1 MKLLF
6 VITSLENGGAERV
19 CASLANYFS
28 TKHKVEILYF
38 SGEIFYEISPKVKLN
53 KFTRNSRIP
62 RLAAKLLA
70 IRKHAKDADCI
81 LSFMDST
88 NILSIIATA
97 FLGRKLI
104 ISEHSAH
111 DFVGLKWRVLR
122 RIFYPF
128 ATALTVLNK
137 SDFNYYSFVKNKAI
151 IYNPSIFKPS
161 FGGQENGGQENGG
174 QKEKLIIFVG
184 RLEPVKGCDIFLRAL
199 ALLGLDD
206 FKLLVLGA
214 GSQKKSLQSLSAGL
228 GLKNLE
234 FLGSVSDIQNYYK
247 KAKIIVSSSR
257 FEGLGNALIE
267 SAFFECIRVATPTAG
282 ALELLED
289 GKNGFI
295 SSDFSEQALAK
306 AILKAINADESVLE
320 NTRAQCEKFSLENI
334 AAQWWELIK

>member
-28 TKHKVEILYF
+28 KENEVEILYF

-53 KFTRNSRIP
+53 KFSRNSRIP

-70 IRKHAKDADCI
+70 IRKHAKDADCVI
-81 LSFMDST
+81 SFMDST

-128 ATALTVLNK
+128 ATALTVLSR
-137 SDFNYYSFVKNKAI
+137 SDFSYYSFVKNKAI

-161 FGGQENGGQENGG
+161 FGGQ
-174 QKEKLIIFVG
+174 KEKLIIFVG
-184 RLEPVKGCDIFLRAL
+184 RLEYVKGCDIFLRAL
-199 ALLGLDD
+199 ALLRLDD
-206 FKLLVLGA
+206 FKLLVLGS
-214 GSQKKSLQSLSAGL
+214 GSQKKSLQSLSAKL

-267 SAFFECIRVATPTAG
+267 SAFFDCIRVATPTAG

-320 NTRAQCEKFSLENI
+320 NTRAESEKFSLENI
-334 AAQWWELIK
+334 AAKWWELIK

>member
-28 TKHKVEILYF
+28 AEHEVEILYF

-70 IRKHAKDADCI
+70 IRKRAKDADCVI
-81 LSFMDST
+81 SFMDST

-128 ATALTVLNK
+128 ASALTVLSR

-161 FGGQENGGQENGG
+161 FGGQ
-174 QKEKLIIFVG
+174 KEKLIIFVG
-184 RLEPVKGCDIFLRAL
+184 RLEYVKGCDIFLRAL
-199 ALLGLDD
+199 ALLRLDD
-206 FKLLVLGA
+206 FKLLVLGD
-214 GSQKKSLQSLSAGL
+214 GSQKQSLQNLSAKL

-257 FEGLGNALIE
+257 FEGLGNVLIE
-267 SAFFECIRVATPTAG
+267 SAFFDCIRVATPTAG

-320 NTRAQCEKFSLENI
+320 NTRAESEKFRLENI
-334 AAQWWELIK
+334 AKEWWELIK

>member
-28 TKHKVEILYF
+28 KENEVEILYF

-53 KFTRNSRIP
+53 KFSRNSRIP

-70 IRKHAKDADCI
+70 IRKRAKDADCVI
-81 LSFMDST
+81 SFMDST

-128 ATALTVLNK
+128 ATALTVLSR
-137 SDFNYYSFVKNKAI
+137 SDFSYYSFVKNKAI

-161 FGGQENGGQENGG
+161 FGGQ
-174 QKEKLIIFVG
+174 KEKLIIFVG
-184 RLEPVKGCDIFLRAL
+184 RLEYVKGCDIFLRAL
-199 ALLGLDD
+199 AILGLDD
-206 FKLLVLGA
+206 FKLLVLGS
-214 GSQKKSLQSLSAGL
+214 GSQKKNLQSLSEKL

-234 FLGSVSDIQNYYK
+234 FLGAVSDIQNYYK

-267 SAFFECIRVATPTAG
+267 SAFFDCIRVATPTAG

-320 NTRAQCEKFSLENI
+320 NTRVQCEKFRLENI
-334 AAQWWELIK
+334 AKEWWELIK

>member
-28 TKHKVEILYF
+28 KENEVEILYF
-38 SGEIFYEISPKVKLN
+38 SGEIFYEINSKVKLN
-53 KFTRNSRIP
+53 KFSRNSRIP

-70 IRKHAKDADCI
+70 IRKHSKDADCI

-128 ATALTVLNK
+128 ATALTVLSK
-137 SDFNYYSFVKNKAI
+137 SDFSYYSFVKNKAI

-161 FGGQENGGQENGG
+161 FGGQ
-174 QKEKLIIFVG
+174 KEKLIIFVG
-184 RLEPVKGCDIFLRAL
+184 RLEHVKGCDIFLRAL
-199 ALLGLDD
+199 ALLRLDD
-206 FKLLVLGA
+206 FKLLVLGD
-214 GSQKKSLQSLSAGL
+214 GSQKKSLQSLSAKL

-267 SAFFECIRVATPTAG
+267 SAFFDCIRVATPTAG

-306 AILKAINADESVLE
+306 AILKALNADESVLE
-320 NTRAQCEKFSLENI
+320 NTRAESEKFSLENI

>member
-28 TKHKVEILYF
+28 AEHEVEILYF

-53 KFTRNSRIP
+53 KFSRNSRIP

-70 IRKHAKDADCI
+70 IRKHAKDADCVI
-81 LSFMDST
+81 SFMDST

-128 ATALTVLNK
+128 ATALTVLSK
-137 SDFNYYSFVKNKAI
+137 SDFSYYSFVKNKAI

-161 FGGQENGGQENGG
+161 FGGQ
-174 QKEKLIIFVG
+174 KEKLIIFVG
-184 RLEPVKGCDIFLRAL
+184 RLEHVKGCDIFLRAL
-199 ALLGLDD
+199 ALLRLDD
-206 FKLLVLGA
+206 FKLLVLGD
-214 GSQKKSLQSLSAGL
+214 GSQKQSLQNLSAKL

-267 SAFFECIRVATPTAG
+267 SAFFDCIRVATPTAG

-295 SSDFSEQALAK
+295 SCVFSEQALAK

-320 NTRAQCEKFSLENI
+320 NTRAESEKFSLENI
-334 AAQWWELIK
+334 AKEWWELIK

>member
-28 TKHKVEILYF
+28 TEHEVEILYF
-38 SGEIFYEISPKVKLN
+38 SGEIFYQISPKVKLD
-53 KFTRNSRIP
+53 KFKGNSKIP
-62 RLAAKLLA
+62 RIFAKLLA

-128 ATALTVLNK
+128 ASTLTVLSK

-161 FGGQENGGQENGG
+161 FGGQENGGQ
-174 QKEKLIIFVG
+174 KEKLIIFVG
-184 RLEPVKGCDIFLRAL
+184 RLEYVKGCDIFLRAL
-199 ALLGLDD
+199 ALLRLDD
-206 FKLLVLGA
+206 FKLLVLGS
-214 GSQKKSLQSLSAGL
+214 GSQKKSLQSLSEKL

-234 FLGSVSDIQNYYK
+234 FLGALSDIQNYYK

-257 FEGLGNALIE
+257 FEGLGNVLIE
-267 SAFFECIRVATPTAG
+267 SAFFDCIRVATPTAG

-306 AILKAINADESVLE
+306 AILKALNADESVLE
-320 NTRAQCEKFSLENI
+320 NTRAESEKFSLENI

>member
-6 VITSLENGGAERV
+6 IITSLENGGAERV

-28 TKHKVEILYF
+28 AEHEVEILYF

-53 KFTRNSRIP
+53 KFSRNSRIP

-70 IRKHAKDADCI
+70 IRKHSKDADCI

-128 ATALTVLNK
+128 ATALTVLSK
-137 SDFNYYSFVKNKAI
+137 SDFSYYSFVKNKAI

-161 FGGQENGGQENGG
+161 FGGQ
-174 QKEKLIIFVG
+174 KEKLIIFVG
-184 RLEPVKGCDIFLRAL
+184 RLEHVKGCDIFLRAL
-199 ALLGLDD
+199 ALLKLDD

-214 GSQKKSLQSLSAGL
+214 GSQKKSLQSLSEKL

-267 SAFFECIRVATPTAG
+267 SAFFDCIRVATPTAG

-306 AILKAINADESVLE
+306 AILKALNADESVLE
-320 NTRAQCEKFSLENI
+320 NTRAESEKFSLENI
-334 AAQWWELIK
+334 AAKWWELIK

>member
-28 TKHKVEILYF
+28 KENEVEILYF

-70 IRKHAKDADCI
+70 IRKHAKDADCVI
-81 LSFMDST
+81 SFMDST

-128 ATALTVLNK
+128 ASALTVLSR

-161 FGGQENGGQENGG
+161 FGGQ
-174 QKEKLIIFVG
+174 KEKLIIFVG
-184 RLEPVKGCDIFLRAL
+184 RLEYVKGCDIFLRAL
-199 ALLGLDD
+199 ALLRLDD
-206 FKLLVLGA
+206 FKLLVLGD
-214 GSQKKSLQSLSAGL
+214 GSQKKSLQSLSEKL

-267 SAFFECIRVATPTAG
+267 SAFFDCIRVATPTAG

-306 AILKAINADESVLE
+306 AILKALNADESVLE
-320 NTRAQCEKFSLENI
+320 NTRAESEKFRLENI
-334 AAQWWELIK
+334 AAKWWELIK

>member
-28 TKHKVEILYF
+28 KENEVEILYF

-53 KFTRNSRIP
+53 KFSRNSRIP

-70 IRKHAKDADCI
+70 IRKRAKDADCVI
-81 LSFMDST
+81 SFMDST

-128 ATALTVLNK
+128 ASALTVLSK

-161 FGGQENGGQENGG
+161 FGGQ
-174 QKEKLIIFVG
+174 KEKLIIFVG
-184 RLEPVKGCDIFLRAL
+184 RLEYVKGCDIFLRAL
-199 ALLGLDD
+199 ALLRLDD
-206 FKLLVLGA
+206 FKVLVLGS
-214 GSQKKSLQSLSAGL
+214 GSQKKSLQNLSAKL

-234 FLGSVSDIQNYYK
+234 FLGGVSDIQNYYK

-267 SAFFECIRVATPTAG
+267 SAFFDCIRVATPTAG

-306 AILKAINADESVLE
+306 AILKALSADESVLE
-320 NTRAQCEKFSLENI
+320 NTRAESEKFRLENI
-334 AAQWWELIK
+334 AKEWWELIK

>member
-28 TKHKVEILYF
+28 TEHEVEILYF
-38 SGEIFYEISPKVKLN
+38 SGEIFYQISPKVKLD
-53 KFTRNSRIP
+53 KFKGNSKIP
-62 RLAAKLLA
+62 RIFAKLLA

-128 ATALTVLNK
+128 ASALTVLSR

-161 FGGQENGGQENGG
+161 FGGQ
-174 QKEKLIIFVG
+174 KEKLIIFVG
-184 RLEPVKGCDIFLRAL
+184 RLEHVKGCDIFLRAL

-206 FKLLVLGA
+206 FKVLVLGD
-214 GSQKKSLQSLSAGL
+214 GSQKKSLQSLSEKL

-257 FEGLGNALIE
+257 FEGLGNVLIE
-267 SAFFECIRVATPTAG
+267 SAFFDCIRVATPTAG

-320 NTRAQCEKFSLENI
+320 NTRVESEKFSLENI
-334 AAQWWELIK
+334 AAKWWELIK

>member
-28 TKHKVEILYF
+28 KEHEVEILYF

-70 IRKHAKDADCI
+70 IRGHAKDADCVI
-81 LSFMDST
+81 SFMDST

-128 ATALTVLNK
+128 ASALTVLNR

-161 FGGQENGGQENGG
+161 FGGQ
-174 QKEKLIIFVG
+174 KEKLIIFVG
-184 RLEPVKGCDIFLRAL
+184 RLEYVKGCDIFLRAL
-199 ALLGLDD
+199 ALLKLDD
-206 FKLLVLGA
+206 FKLLVLGG
-214 GSQKKSLQSLSAGL
+214 GSQKKNLQSLSAKL

-267 SAFFECIRVATPTAG
+267 SAFFDCIRVATPTAG

-306 AILKAINADESVLE
+306 AILKALSADESVLE
-320 NTRAQCEKFSLENI
+320 NTRAESEKFSLENI

>member
-28 TKHKVEILYF
+28 TEHEVEILYF

-70 IRKHAKDADCI
+70 IRKHAKDADCVI
-81 LSFMDST
+81 SFMDST

-128 ATALTVLNK
+128 ATALTVLSR
-137 SDFNYYSFVKNKAI
+137 SDFSYYSFVKNKAI

-161 FGGQENGGQENGG
+161 FGGQ
-174 QKEKLIIFVG
+174 KEKLIIFVG
-184 RLEPVKGCDIFLRAL
+184 RLEHVKGCDIFLRAL
-199 ALLGLDD
+199 ALLRLDD
-206 FKLLVLGA
+206 FKVLVLGA
-214 GSQKKSLQSLSAGL
+214 GSQKKSLQSLSAKL

-234 FLGSVSDIQNYYK
+234 FLGAVGDIQNYYK

-267 SAFFECIRVATPTAG
+267 SAFFDCIRVATPTAG

-306 AILKAINADESVLE
+306 AILKALNADESVLE
-320 NTRAQCEKFSLENI
+320 NTRAESEKFSLENI
-334 AAQWWELIK
+334 AKEWWELIK

>member
-28 TKHKVEILYF
+28 KENEVEILYF

-53 KFTRNSRIP
+53 KFSRNSRIP

-70 IRKHAKDADCI
+70 IRKRAKDADCVI
-81 LSFMDST
+81 SFMDST

-128 ATALTVLNK
+128 ASALTVLSK
-137 SDFNYYSFVKNKAI
+137 SDFSYYSFVKNKAI

-161 FGGQENGGQENGG
+161 FGGQ
-174 QKEKLIIFVG
+174 KEKLIIFVG
-184 RLEPVKGCDIFLRAL
+184 RLEHVKGCDIFLRAL

-206 FKLLVLGA
+206 FKLLVLGD
-214 GSQKKSLQSLSAGL
+214 GSQKKSLQSLSEKL

-267 SAFFECIRVATPTAG
+267 SAFFDCIRVATPTAG

-306 AILKAINADESVLE
+306 AILKALSADESVLE
-320 NTRAQCEKFSLENI
+320 NTRVQCEKFRLENI
-334 AAQWWELIK
+334 AAKWWELIK

>member
-28 TKHKVEILYF
+28 KENEVEILYF

-53 KFTRNSRIP
+53 KFSRNSRIP

-97 FLGRKLI
+97 FLGQKLI

-128 ATALTVLNK
+128 ASALTVLSR

-161 FGGQENGGQENGG
+161 FGGQ
-174 QKEKLIIFVG
+174 KEKLIIFVG
-184 RLEPVKGCDIFLRAL
+184 RLEHVKGCDIFLRAL
-199 ALLGLDD
+199 ALLRLDD
-206 FKLLVLGA
+206 FKLLVLGD
-214 GSQKKSLQSLSAGL
+214 GSQKKSLQSLSEKL

-234 FLGSVSDIQNYYK
+234 FLGALSDIQNYYK

-257 FEGLGNALIE
+257 FEGLGNVLIE
-267 SAFFECIRVATPTAG
+267 SAFFDCIRVATPTAG

-320 NTRAQCEKFSLENI
+320 NTRAEREKFSLENI

>member
-28 TKHKVEILYF
+28 KENEVEILYF
-38 SGEIFYEISPKVKLN
+38 SGEIFYEISSKVKLN

-62 RLAAKLLA
+62 RLPAKLLA
-70 IRKHAKDADCI
+70 IRKRAKDADCVI
-81 LSFMDST
+81 SFMDST

-128 ATALTVLNK
+128 ASALTVLNK
-137 SDFNYYSFVKNKAI
+137 SDFSYYSFVKNKAI

-161 FGGQENGGQENGG
+161 FGGQ
-174 QKEKLIIFVG
+174 KEKLIIFVG
-184 RLEPVKGCDIFLRAL
+184 RLEYVKGCDIFLRAL
-199 ALLGLDD
+199 ALLRLDD
-206 FKLLVLGA
+206 FKVLVLGD
-214 GSQKKSLQSLSAGL
+214 GSQKKSLQSLSEKL

-257 FEGLGNALIE
+257 FEGLGNVLIE
-267 SAFFECIRVATPTAG
+267 SAFFDCIRVATPTAG
-282 ALELLED
+282 AMELLED

-320 NTRAQCEKFSLENI
+320 NTRAESEKFSLENI

>member
-28 TKHKVEILYF
+28 KENEVEILYF

-70 IRKHAKDADCI
+70 IRKHAKDADCVI
-81 LSFMDST
+81 SFMDST

-128 ATALTVLNK
+128 ASALTVLSR
-137 SDFNYYSFVKNKAI
+137 SDFSYYSFVKNKAI

-161 FGGQENGGQENGG
+161 FGGQ
-174 QKEKLIIFVG
+174 KEKLIIFVG
-184 RLEPVKGCDIFLRAL
+184 RLEYVKGCDIFLRAL

-206 FKLLVLGA
+206 FKLLVLGS
-214 GSQKKSLQSLSAGL
+214 GSQKQSLQNLSEKL

-267 SAFFECIRVATPTAG
+267 SAFFDCIRVATPTAG

-306 AILKAINADESVLE
+306 AILKALSADESVLE
-320 NTRAQCEKFSLENI
+320 NTRAESEKFRLENI
-334 AAQWWELIK
+334 AAKWWELIK

>member
-28 TKHKVEILYF
+28 KENEVEILYF

-128 ATALTVLNK
+128 ASALTVLNR

-161 FGGQENGGQENGG
+161 FGGQ
-174 QKEKLIIFVG
+174 KEKLIIFVG
-184 RLEPVKGCDIFLRAL
+184 RLEYVKGCDIFLRAL
-199 ALLGLDD
+199 ALLRLDD

-214 GSQKKSLQSLSAGL
+214 GSQKKSLQNLSEKL

-267 SAFFECIRVATPTAG
+267 SAFFDCIRVATPTAG

-320 NTRAQCEKFSLENI
+320 NTRAESEKFSLENI
-334 AAQWWELIK
+334 AKEWWELIK

>member
-28 TKHKVEILYF
+28 KENEVEILYF

-70 IRKHAKDADCI
+70 IRKRAKDADCI

-128 ATALTVLNK
+128 ATALTVLSR
-137 SDFNYYSFVKNKAI
+137 SDFSYYSFVKNKAI

-161 FGGQENGGQENGG
+161 FGGQ
-174 QKEKLIIFVG
+174 KEKLIIFVG
-184 RLEPVKGCDIFLRAL
+184 RLEYVKGCDIFLRAL
-199 ALLGLDD
+199 ALLKLDD
-206 FKLLVLGA
+206 FKLLVLGS
-214 GSQKKSLQSLSAGL
+214 GSQKQSLQNLSAKL

-267 SAFFECIRVATPTAG
+267 SAFFDCIRVATPTAG

-320 NTRAQCEKFSLENI
+320 NTRAQSEKFSLENI
-334 AAQWWELIK
+334 AKEWWELIK

>member
-28 TKHKVEILYF
+28 TKHEVEILYF
-38 SGEIFYEISPKVKLN
+38 SGEIFYKISSKVKLN
-53 KFTRNSRIP
+53 KFTKSSRIP
-62 RLAAKLLA
+62 RLATKLLA
-70 IRKHAKDADCI
+70 IRKHSKDADCVI
-81 LSFMDST
+81 SFMDST

-128 ATALTVLNK
+128 ASALTVLSR

-161 FGGQENGGQENGG
+161 FGGQ
-174 QKEKLIIFVG
+174 KEKLIIFVG
-184 RLEPVKGCDIFLRAL
+184 RLEYVKGCDIFLRAL
-199 ALLGLDD
+199 ALLKLDD

-214 GSQKKSLQSLSAGL
+214 GSQKKNLQSLSEKL

-320 NTRAQCEKFSLENI
+320 NTRAESEKFSLENI

>member
-28 TKHKVEILYF
+28 KENEVEILYF

-53 KFTRNSRIP
+53 KFSRNSRIP

-70 IRKHAKDADCI
+70 IRKRAKDADCI

-128 ATALTVLNK
+128 ATALTVLSR

-161 FGGQENGGQENGG
+161 FGGQ
-174 QKEKLIIFVG
+174 KEKLIIFVG
-184 RLEPVKGCDIFLRAL
+184 RLEHVKGCDIFLRAL

-214 GSQKKSLQSLSAGL
+214 GSQKKSLQSLSAKL

-267 SAFFECIRVATPTAG
+267 SAFFDCIRVATPTAG
-282 ALELLED
+282 AMELLED

-306 AILKAINADESVLE
+306 AILKALNADESVLE
-320 NTRAQCEKFSLENI
+320 NTRAESEKFRLENI
-334 AAQWWELIK
+334 AKEWWELIK

>member
-28 TKHKVEILYF
+28 KEHEVEILYF

-53 KFTRNSRIP
+53 KFSRNSRIP
-62 RLAAKLLA
+62 RLPAKLLA
-70 IRKHAKDADCI
+70 IRGHAKSADCVI
-81 LSFMDST
+81 SFMDST
-88 NILSIIATA
+88 NVLSIIATA

-128 ATALTVLNK
+128 ASALTVLSR

-161 FGGQENGGQENGG
+161 FGGQENGGQ
-174 QKEKLIIFVG
+174 KEKLIIFVG
-184 RLEPVKGCDIFLRAL
+184 RFEPVKGCDIFLRAL
-199 ALLGLDD
+199 ALLKLDD
-206 FKLLVLGA
+206 FKLLVLGG

-234 FLGSVSDIQNYYK
+234 FLGAISDIQNYYK

-267 SAFFECIRVATPTAG
+267 SAFFDCIRVATPTAG

-306 AILKAINADESVLE
+306 AILKALNADESVLE
-320 NTRAQCEKFSLENI
+320 NTRAESEKFSLENI

>member
-28 TKHKVEILYF
+28 TKHEVEILYF
-38 SGEIFYEISPKVKLN
+38 SGEIFYQINSKVKLN

-70 IRKHAKDADCI
+70 IRKRAKDADCVI
-81 LSFMDST
+81 SFMDST

-128 ATALTVLNK
+128 ASALTVLSK

-161 FGGQENGGQENGG
+161 FGG

-199 ALLGLDD
+199 ALLKLDD

-214 GSQKKSLQSLSAGL
+214 GSQKKSLKSLSAKL

-257 FEGLGNALIE
+257 FEGLGNVLIE
-267 SAFFECIRVATPTAG
+267 SAFFDCIRVATPTAG

-306 AILKAINADESVLE
+306 AILKALNADESVLE
-320 NTRAQCEKFSLENI
+320 NTRAESEKFSLENI
-334 AAQWWELIK
+334 AA

>member
-28 TKHKVEILYF
+28 TEHKVEILYF
-38 SGEIFYEISPKVKLN
+38 SGEIFYEINSNIKLN
-53 KFTRNSRIP
+53 KFTSSSRIP
-62 RLAAKLLA
+62 RLFAKILA
-70 IRKHAKDADCI
+70 IRKHAKNADCI

-97 FLGRKLI
+97 FLGQKLI

-128 ATALTVLNK
+128 ASALTVLNK
-137 SDFNYYSFVKNKAI
+137 SDFSYYSFVKNKAI

-161 FGGQENGGQENGG
+161 FGGQNNGG

-184 RLEPVKGCDIFLRAL
+184 RLEAVKGCDIFLRAL
-199 ALLGLDD
+199 ALLKLDD

-214 GSQKKSLQSLSAGL
+214 GSQKKSLQNLSAGL

-234 FLGSVSDIQNYYK
+234 FAGALSDIQNYYK

-257 FEGLGNALIE
+257 FEGLGNVLIE
-267 SAFFECIRVATPTAG
+267 SAFFDCIRVATPTAG

-320 NTRAQCEKFSLENI
+320 NTRAQCQKFSLENI
-334 AAQWWELIK
+334 AEQWWELIK

>member
-6 VITSLENGGAERV
+6 IITSLENGGAERV

-28 TKHKVEILYF
+28 TEHEVEILYF
-38 SGEIFYEISPKVKLN
+38 SGEIFYQINSKVKLN

-62 RLAAKLLA
+62 RLATKLLA
-70 IRKHAKDADCI
+70 IRKRAKDADCVI
-81 LSFMDST
+81 SFMDST

-128 ATALTVLNK
+128 ASTLTVLSK

-161 FGGQENGGQENGG
+161 FGGQ
-174 QKEKLIIFVG
+174 KEKLIIFVG
-184 RLEPVKGCDIFLRAL
+184 RLEHVKGCDIFLRAL
-199 ALLGLDD
+199 ALLKLDD
-206 FKLLVLGA
+206 FKLLVLGD
-214 GSQKKSLQSLSAGL
+214 GSQKKSLQSLSEKL

-234 FLGSVSDIQNYYK
+234 FLGALSDIQNYYK

-257 FEGLGNALIE
+257 FEGLGNVLIE
-267 SAFFECIRVATPTAG
+267 SAFFDCIRVATPTAG

-306 AILKAINADESVLE
+306 AILKALNADESVLE
-320 NTRAQCEKFSLENI
+320 NTRAESEKFSLENI
-334 AAQWWELIK
+334 AKEWWELIK

>member
-28 TKHKVEILYF
+28 TKHEVEILYF
-38 SGEIFYEISPKVKLN
+38 SGEIFYEINSQVKLN

-128 ATALTVLNK
+128 ASALTVLSR
-137 SDFNYYSFVKNKAI
+137 SDFSYYSFVKNKAI

-161 FGGQENGGQENGG
+161 FGG

-199 ALLGLDD
+199 ALLKLDD

-234 FLGSVSDIQNYYK
+234 FLGAISDIQNYYK

-257 FEGLGNALIE
+257 FEGLGNVLIE
-267 SAFFECIRVATPTAG
+267 SAFFDCIRVATPTAG

-306 AILKAINADESVLE
+306 AILKALNADESVLE
-320 NTRAQCEKFSLENI
+320 NTRAESEKFSLENI

>member
-28 TKHKVEILYF
+28 AEHEVEILYF
-38 SGEIFYEISPKVKLN
+38 SGEIFYQINSQVKLN
-53 KFTRNSRIP
+53 KFSRNSRIP
-62 RLAAKLLA
+62 RLPAKLLA
-70 IRKHAKDADCI
+70 IRKCAKDADCVI
-81 LSFMDST
+81 SFMDST

-128 ATALTVLNK
+128 ASALTVLSR
-137 SDFNYYSFVKNKAI
+137 SDFSYYSFVKNKAI

-161 FGGQENGGQENGG
+161 FGGQ
-174 QKEKLIIFVG
+174 KEKLIIFVG
-184 RLEPVKGCDIFLRAL
+184 RLEYVKGCDIFLRAL
-199 ALLGLDD
+199 ALLRLDD
-206 FKLLVLGA
+206 FKLLVLGG
-214 GSQKKSLQSLSAGL
+214 GSQKQSLQSLSAKL

-257 FEGLGNALIE
+257 FEGLGNVLIE
-267 SAFFECIRVATPTAG
+267 SAFFDCIRVATPTAG

-306 AILKAINADESVLE
+306 AILKALNADESVLE
-320 NTRAQCEKFSLENI
+320 NTRAESEKFRLENI
-334 AAQWWELIK
+334 AKEWWELIK

>member
-28 TKHKVEILYF
+28 TEHEVEILYF
-38 SGEIFYEISPKVKLN
+38 SGEIFYEISSKVKLN
-53 KFTRNSRIP
+53 KFSRNSRIP

-70 IRKHAKDADCI
+70 IREGAKDADCVI
-81 LSFMDST
+81 SFMDST

-128 ATALTVLNK
+128 ASALTVLSR

-161 FGGQENGGQENGG
+161 FGGQ
-174 QKEKLIIFVG
+174 KEKLIIFVG
-184 RLEPVKGCDIFLRAL
+184 RLEYVKGCDIFLRAL
-199 ALLGLDD
+199 ALLKLDD
-206 FKLLVLGA
+206 FKLLVLGD
-214 GSQKKSLQSLSAGL
+214 GSQKKSLQSLSAKL

-267 SAFFECIRVATPTAG
+267 SAFFDCIRVATPTAG
-282 ALELLED
+282 VLELLED

-306 AILKAINADESVLE
+306 AILKALNADESLLE
-320 NTRAQCEKFSLENI
+320 NTRAESEKFSLENI

>member
-28 TKHKVEILYF
+28 TEHEVEILYF
-38 SGEIFYEISPKVKLN
+38 SGEIFYQINSKVKLN

-70 IRKHAKDADCI
+70 IRKHSKDADCVI
-81 LSFMDST
+81 SFMDST

-128 ATALTVLNK
+128 ASALTVLSK
-137 SDFNYYSFVKNKAI
+137 SDFSYYSFVKNKAI

-161 FGGQENGGQENGG
+161 FGG

-199 ALLGLDD
+199 ALLRLDD

-214 GSQKKSLQSLSAGL
+214 GSQKKSLQSLSAKL

-257 FEGLGNALIE
+257 FEGLGNVLIE
-267 SAFFECIRVATPTAG
+267 SAFFDCIRVATPTAG

>member
-28 TKHKVEILYF
+28 KENKVEILYF
-38 SGEIFYEISPKVKLN
+38 SGEIFYEINSKVKLN
-53 KFTRNSRIP
+53 KFSRNSRIP

-70 IRKHAKDADCI
+70 IRERAKDADCVI
-81 LSFMDST
+81 SFMDST

-128 ATALTVLNK
+128 ASALTVLSR

-161 FGGQENGGQENGG
+161 FGG

-199 ALLGLDD
+199 ALLRLDD

-214 GSQKKSLQSLSAGL
+214 GSQKQSLQSLSEKL

-257 FEGLGNALIE
+257 FEGLGNVLIE
-267 SAFFECIRVATPTAG
+267 SAFFDCIRVATPTAG

-306 AILKAINADESVLE
+306 AILKAISADENVLE
-320 NTRAQCEKFSLENI
+320 NTRAESEKFSLENI
-334 AAQWWELIK
+334 AAKWWELIK

>member
-28 TKHKVEILYF
+28 KENEVEILYF
-38 SGEIFYEISPKVKLN
+38 SGEIFYEISPQVKLN

-70 IRKHAKDADCI
+70 IRKHAKDADCVI
-81 LSFMDST
+81 SFMDST

-128 ATALTVLNK
+128 ASALTVLSR
-137 SDFNYYSFVKNKAI
+137 SDFSYYSFVKNKAI

-161 FGGQENGGQENGG
+161 FGGQ
-174 QKEKLIIFVG
+174 KEKLIIFVG
-184 RLEPVKGCDIFLRAL
+184 RLEYVKGCDIFLRAL
-199 ALLGLDD
+199 ALLRLDD

-214 GSQKKSLQSLSAGL
+214 GSQKKSLQSLSEKL

-234 FLGSVSDIQNYYK
+234 FLGAVGDIQNYYK

-257 FEGLGNALIE
+257 FEGLGNVLIE
-267 SAFFECIRVATPTAG
+267 SAFFDCIRVATPTAG

-306 AILKAINADESVLE
+306 AILKALSADESVLE
-320 NTRAQCEKFSLENI
+320 NTRAESEKFRLENI
-334 AAQWWELIK
+334 AKEWWELIK

>member
-28 TKHKVEILYF
+28 KENEVEILYF
-38 SGEIFYEISPKVKLN
+38 SGEIFYEINSKVKLN
-53 KFTRNSRIP
+53 KFSRNSRIP

-70 IRKHAKDADCI
+70 IRKRAKDADCVI
-81 LSFMDST
+81 SFMDST

-128 ATALTVLNK
+128 ASALTVLSR

-161 FGGQENGGQENGG
+161 FGGQ
-174 QKEKLIIFVG
+174 KEKLIIFVG
-184 RLEPVKGCDIFLRAL
+184 RLEYVKGCDIFLRAL
-199 ALLGLDD
+199 ALLRLDD
-206 FKLLVLGA
+206 FKVLVLGG
-214 GSQKKSLQSLSAGL
+214 GSQKKSLQSLSAKL

-267 SAFFECIRVATPTAG
+267 SAFFDCIRVATPTAG

-306 AILKAINADESVLE
+306 AILKALNADESVLE
-320 NTRAQCEKFSLENI
+320 NTRAESEKFSLENI

>member
-28 TKHKVEILYF
+28 TEHEVEILYF
-38 SGEIFYEISPKVKLN
+38 SGEIFYQINSKVKLD
-53 KFTRNSRIP
+53 KFKGNSKIP
-62 RLAAKLLA
+62 RIFAKLLA

-128 ATALTVLNK
+128 ASALTVLSK
-137 SDFNYYSFVKNKAI
+137 SDFSYYSFVKNKAI

-161 FGGQENGGQENGG
+161 FGGQ
-174 QKEKLIIFVG
+174 KEKLIIFVG
-184 RLEPVKGCDIFLRAL
+184 RLEYVKGCDIFLRAL
-199 ALLGLDD
+199 ALLKLDD

-234 FLGSVSDIQNYYK
+234 FLGAVGNIQNYYK

-267 SAFFECIRVATPTAG
+267 SAFFDCIRVATPTAG

-306 AILKAINADESVLE
+306 AILKALSADESVLE
-320 NTRAQCEKFSLENI
+320 NTRAESEKFRLENI
-334 AAQWWELIK
+334 AAKWWELIK

>member
-28 TKHKVEILYF
+28 KENEVEILYF

-53 KFTRNSRIP
+53 KFSRNSRIP

-70 IRKHAKDADCI
+70 IRKRAKDADCVI
-81 LSFMDST
+81 SFMDST

-128 ATALTVLNK
+128 ASALTVLSK

-161 FGGQENGGQENGG
+161 FGGQ
-174 QKEKLIIFVG
+174 KEKLIIFVG
-184 RLEPVKGCDIFLRAL
+184 RLEHVKGCDIFLRAL

-206 FKLLVLGA
+206 FKVLVLGA
-214 GSQKKSLQSLSAGL
+214 GSQKKNLQSLSEKL

-234 FLGSVSDIQNYYK
+234 FLGAVSDIQNYYK

-267 SAFFECIRVATPTAG
+267 SAFFDCIRVATPTAG
-282 ALELLED
+282 AMELLED

-306 AILKAINADESVLE
+306 AILKALNADESVLE
-320 NTRAQCEKFSLENI
+320 NTRAESEKLRLENI
-334 AAQWWELIK
+334 AKEWWELIK

>member
-28 TKHKVEILYF
+28 KENEVEILYF

-53 KFTRNSRIP
+53 KFSRNSRIP

-70 IRKHAKDADCI
+70 IRKRAKDADCVI
-81 LSFMDST
+81 SFMDST

-128 ATALTVLNK
+128 ASALTVLSR
-137 SDFNYYSFVKNKAI
+137 SDFSYYSFVKNKAI

-161 FGGQENGGQENGG
+161 FGGQ
-174 QKEKLIIFVG
+174 KEKLIIFVG
-184 RLEPVKGCDIFLRAL
+184 RLEHVKGCDIFLRAL

-206 FKLLVLGA
+206 FKVLVLGS
-214 GSQKKSLQSLSAGL
+214 GSQKKNLQSLSEKL

-234 FLGSVSDIQNYYK
+234 FLGAVSDIQNYYK

-267 SAFFECIRVATPTAG
+267 SAFFDCIRVATPTAG

-306 AILKAINADESVLE
+306 AILKALSADESVLE
-320 NTRAQCEKFSLENI
+320 NTRVQCEKFRLENI
-334 AAQWWELIK
+334 AAKWWELIK

>member
-28 TKHKVEILYF
+28 KEHEVEILYF
-38 SGEIFYEISPKVKLN
+38 SGEIFYKINSKVKLN

-70 IRKHAKDADCI
+70 IRKRAKDADCVI
-81 LSFMDST
+81 SFMDST

-128 ATALTVLNK
+128 ASALTVLSR

-161 FGGQENGGQENGG
+161 FGGQ
-174 QKEKLIIFVG
+174 KEKLIIFVG
-184 RLEPVKGCDIFLRAL
+184 RLEHVKGCDIFLRAL
-199 ALLGLDD
+199 ALLRLDD

-214 GSQKKSLQSLSAGL
+214 GSQKKSLQSLSAKL

-267 SAFFECIRVATPTAG
+267 SAFFDCIRVATPTAG

-306 AILKAINADESVLE
+306 AILKALNTDESVLE
-320 NTRAQCEKFSLENI
+320 NTRAESEKFSLENI

>member
-28 TKHKVEILYF
+28 KENEVEILYF

-53 KFTRNSRIP
+53 KFSRNSRIP

-70 IRKHAKDADCI
+70 IRKHAKDADCVI
-81 LSFMDST
+81 SFMDST

-128 ATALTVLNK
+128 ATALTVLSK

-161 FGGQENGGQENGG
+161 FGG

-199 ALLGLDD
+199 ALLRLDD

-214 GSQKKSLQSLSAGL
+214 GSQKQSLQSLSEKL

-234 FLGSVSDIQNYYK
+234 FLGAVGDIQNYYK

-267 SAFFECIRVATPTAG
+267 SAFFDCIRVATPTAG

-306 AILKAINADESVLE
+306 AILKALNADESVLE
-320 NTRAQCEKFSLENI
+320 NTRAESEKFRLENI
-334 AAQWWELIK
+334 AKEWWELIK

>member
-28 TKHKVEILYF
+28 KENEVEILYF

-53 KFTRNSRIP
+53 KFSRNSRIP

-70 IRKHAKDADCI
+70 IRGHAKDADCVI
-81 LSFMDST
+81 SFMDST

-128 ATALTVLNK
+128 ATALTVLSR

-161 FGGQENGGQENGG
+161 FGGQ
-174 QKEKLIIFVG
+174 KEKLIIFVG
-184 RLEPVKGCDIFLRAL
+184 RLEYVKGCDIFLRAL

-206 FKLLVLGA
+206 FKLLVLGD
-214 GSQKKSLQSLSAGL
+214 GSQKKSLQSLSEKL

-267 SAFFECIRVATPTAG
+267 SAFFDCIRVATPTAG

-306 AILKAINADESVLE
+306 AILKALNADESVLE
-320 NTRAQCEKFSLENI
+320 NTRAECEKFSLENI
-334 AAQWWELIK
+334 AAKWWELIK

>member
-28 TKHKVEILYF
+28 KENEVEILYF

-53 KFTRNSRIP
+53 KFGRNSRIP
-62 RLAAKLLA
+62 RLPAKLLA
-70 IRKHAKDADCI
+70 IRKRAKDADCVI
-81 LSFMDST
+81 SFMDST

-128 ATALTVLNK
+128 ATALTVLSR

-161 FGGQENGGQENGG
+161 FGGQ
-174 QKEKLIIFVG
+174 KEKLIIFVG
-184 RLEPVKGCDIFLRAL
+184 RLEYVKGCDIFLRAL
-199 ALLGLDD
+199 ALLKLDD
-206 FKLLVLGA
+206 FKLLVLGS
-214 GSQKKSLQSLSAGL
+214 GSQKKNLQSLSAKL

-267 SAFFECIRVATPTAG
+267 SAFFDCIRVATPTAG

-306 AILKAINADESVLE
+306 AILKAISADESVLE
-320 NTRAQCEKFSLENI
+320 NTRAESEKFSLENI
-334 AAQWWELIK
+334 AAKWWELIK

>member
-28 TKHKVEILYF
+28 KENEVEILYF

-70 IRKHAKDADCI
+70 IRKRAKDADCI

-128 ATALTVLNK
+128 ASALTVLSK

-161 FGGQENGGQENGG
+161 FGGQ
-174 QKEKLIIFVG
+174 KEKLIIFVG
-184 RLEPVKGCDIFLRAL
+184 RLEHVKGCDIFLRAL

-206 FKLLVLGA
+206 FKLLVLGD
-214 GSQKKSLQSLSAGL
+214 GSQKKSLQSLSAKL

-267 SAFFECIRVATPTAG
+267 SAFFDCIRVATPTAG

-306 AILKAINADESVLE
+306 AILKALSADESVLE
-320 NTRAQCEKFSLENI
+320 NTRAESEKFRLENI
-334 AAQWWELIK
+334 AKEWWELIK

>member
-28 TKHKVEILYF
+28 TEHEVEILYF
-38 SGEIFYEISPKVKLN
+38 SGEIFYKINSKVKLN

-70 IRKHAKDADCI
+70 IRKHAKDADCVI
-81 LSFMDST
+81 SFMDST

-128 ATALTVLNK
+128 ASALTVLNR
-137 SDFNYYSFVKNKAI
+137 SDFNYYSFVKNKTI

-161 FGGQENGGQENGG
+161 FGG

-199 ALLGLDD
+199 ALLRLDD

-214 GSQKKSLQSLSAGL
+214 GSQKKSLQSLSAKL

-234 FLGSVSDIQNYYK
+234 FLGAISDIQNYYK

-267 SAFFECIRVATPTAG
+267 SAFFDCIRVATPTAG
-282 ALELLED
+282 AMELLED

-334 AAQWWELIK
+334 AREWWELIK